1 MACETGQ
8 SPSRTGKLSTSKN
21 GLGFELVE
29 PPHSVLNSFKK
40 LRGTSTKLY
49 FFKESSYVLRHYY
62 FSVPNANTLDPTIYS
77 FIKTIFLIFS
87 TLWTYVILSPD

>member
-49 FFKESSYVLRHYY
+49 FFKES
-62 FSVPNANTLDPTIYS
+62 T
-77 FIKTIFLIFS
+77 
-87 TLWTYVILSPD
+87 